1 MAKVNGCMRKCVKH
15 ERGTDLV
22 LTGSGTDLRSRLWAN
37 KRAAPATRDRLLYL
51 RYKLRESSLQ
61 VEPAGEP
68 QIDRRQHQPV
78 IGASRA
84 FG

>member
-1 MAKVNGCMRKCVKH
+1 MRKCVKH
-15 ERGTDLV
+15 ERGTDLI
-22 LTGSGTDLRSRLWAN
+22 LTGSGTDLKSRLWPN

-51 RYKLRESSLQ
+51 RYKLQESSLQ
-61 VEPAGEP
+61 VGPAKEP
-68 QIDRRQHQPV
+68 QIDRRQRQPV